1 MRKYFVAFLIFF
13 SLCSV
18 SIAADVAKPQGTA
31 EQKSEQGLRED
42 FKMFL
47 EQLYSHRESA
57 RKEAETIIEDMKN
70 VINETNNLIDSSRTE
85 IKNMSYSE
93 TRNVL
98 IASIFLWVSI
108 TIFIVMN
115 LIFANNLK
123 KELYFLRNGLLRS
136 EIKDNMVALSEQLE
150 KLNKK
155 LDAINKEE

>member
-1 MRKYFVAFLIFF
+1 MKKYSIAFLIFF
-13 SLCSV
+13 SLWSV
-18 SIAADVAKPQGTA
+18 SFAADAAKPQETT
-31 EQKSEQGLRED
+31 EQKSEQGLRDD

-47 EQLYSHRESA
+47 EQLYNHRESA

-70 VINETNNLIDSSRTE
+70 VISETNDLIDSSRAE

-115 LIFANNLK
+115 LVFANNLK

-136 EIKDNMVALSEQLE
+136 EIKDNMIALSEQLE

-155 LDAINKEE
+155 LDTINRED